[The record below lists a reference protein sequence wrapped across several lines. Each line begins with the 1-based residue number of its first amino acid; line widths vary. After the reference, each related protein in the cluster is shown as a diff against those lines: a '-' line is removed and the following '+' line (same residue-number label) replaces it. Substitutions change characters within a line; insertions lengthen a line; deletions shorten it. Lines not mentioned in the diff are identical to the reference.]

1 MICRECGADNEQ
13 WRHYCGPCGAVL
25 APPQS
30 SLEGEVLDALPLT
43 TSGGSRD
50 AVRAAPGARVRQG
63 LGVAAPLAM
72 LVKALPLLKFS
83 KVLLTTGSMLVSVA
97 VYAVSFGLSGAV
109 GIVALLLVHELG
121 HWAVLRYKGFGS
133 SAIVF
138 IPFVGAAT
146 AMRRLPTNVQDDAEI
161 GLGGPITGTA
171 GAFACLALGVGL
183 HSSFWEV
190 LAYLGLLLNL
200 LNLVPM
206 LPLDGG
212 RIAAA
217 ISRWLW
223 PLGLAVL
230 VAVFALTL
238 NTLVL
243 LILVI
248 GAMQT
253 VSRFRAARRAGGMP
267 SDYYAIAWRPRLV
280 LGALYFGLLL
290 VILLAMVTVQHNLGL
305 SGSEW

>member
-1 MICRECGADNEQ
+1 
-13 WRHYCGPCGAVL
+13 
-25 APPQS
+25 
-30 SLEGEVLDALPLT
+30 
-43 TSGGSRD
+43 
-50 AVRAAPGARVRQG
+50 
-63 LGVAAPLAM
+63 
-72 LVKALPLLKFS
+72 
-83 KVLLTTGSMLVSVA
+83 
-97 VYAVSFGLSGAV
+97 V

-121 HWAVLRYKGFGS
+121 HWMVLRYKGFGS

-171 GAFACLALGVGL
+171 GAFVCLALGAGL

-212 RIAAA
+212 RIAGA

-223 PLGLAVL
+223 PVGLAVL
-230 VAVFALTL
+230 VAAFALTL
-238 NTLVL
+238 NTLILV
-243 LILVI
+243 ILVI

-253 VSRFRAARRAGGMP
+253 MGRFRGARGAGGP
-267 SDYYAIAWRPRLV
+267 APGYYEIALRPRLV
-280 LGALYFGLLL
+280 LSALYFGLLL
-290 VILLAMVTVQHNLGL
+290 VIFVAMVTVQHNLGL
-305 SGSEW
+305 SGGAW

>member
-1 MICRECGADNEQ
+1 
-13 WRHYCGPCGAVL
+13 
-25 APPQS
+25 
-30 SLEGEVLDALPLT
+30 
-43 TSGGSRD
+43 
-50 AVRAAPGARVRQG
+50 VRQG

-183 HSSFWEV
+183 HSYFWEV

-217 ISRWLW
+217 HRRHAARL
-223 PLGLAVL
+223 LRHRLAP
-230 VAVFALTL
+230 AP
-238 NTLVL
+238 
-243 LILVI
+243 
-248 GAMQT
+248 
-253 VSRFRAARRAGGMP
+253 RARRALLRSAADHLAGHGHRPAQSWFDWKRVVRLPHSRARP
-267 SDYYAIAWRPRLV
+267 SLCATPATGCNPATSHLETGEETRSC
-280 LGALYFGLLL
+280 GTF
-290 VILLAMVTVQHNLGL
+290 
-305 SGSEW
+305 S